1 MTKLDGIRAH
11 VFRPL
16 PDVLRADAIAE
27 RLTTAISLGLLRQG
41 EKLPVESQLIDMF
54 GAAGATVRDALQA
67 LREEGIIETRR
78 GRSGGTI
85 VIGIPAFDTRA
96 LHDRLKSLSM
106 TELRDLGDEL
116 AAVSV
121 ATVRLA
127 HERGLPSDLPRLT
140 MLAGAIVTA
149 ADPSACS
156 RADSR
161 FHIELAVLAQS
172 ERLMRSEIRLQSETV
187 ELLWSAQSVTED
199 RERAAAEHL
208 AIAEALRDEDE
219 EQAEWLVLQHVNR
232 NVYRM
237 IEAKL
242 TLTYPIE
249 TPESA

>member
-27 RLTTAISLGLLRQG
+27 RLTTAISLGLIRQG
-41 EKLPVESQLIDMF
+41 EKLHVESQLMDMF
-54 GAAGATVRDALQA
+54 GAAGATVRDALQSV
-67 LREEGIIETRR
+67 RDRGIIETRR

-85 VIGIPAFDTRA
+85 VVGIPTFDTPA
-96 LHDRLKSLSM
+96 LHDRLATLSM

-127 HERGLPSDLPRLT
+127 HERGLPSELPRLMT
-140 MLAGAIVTA
+140 LAFAIATA
-149 ADPSACS
+149 EDPSACS

-172 ERLMRSEIRLQSETV
+172 ERLLRSEIRLQSETV
-187 ELLWSAQSVTED
+187 ELLWSAQPAPEG
-199 RERAAAEHL
+199 RARAAAEHT
-208 AIAEALRDEDE
+208 AIAEALRDDDE
-219 EQAEWLVLQHVNR
+219 EHAERLVLEHINR
-232 NVYRM
+232 NIYQM
-237 IEAKL
+237 IEMKM

>member
-27 RLTTAISLGLLRQG
+27 RLTTAISLGLIRQG
-41 EKLPVESQLIDMF
+41 EKLPVESQLMDMF
-54 GAAGATVRDALQA
+54 GAAGATVRDALQSV
-67 LREEGIIETRR
+67 RDRGIIETRR

-85 VIGIPAFDTRA
+85 VVGIPTFDTPA
-96 LHDRLKSLSM
+96 LHDRLATLSM

-127 HERGLPSDLPRLT
+127 HERGLPSELPRLMT
-140 MLAGAIVTA
+140 LAFAIATA
-149 ADPSACS
+149 EDPSACS

-172 ERLMRSEIRLQSETV
+172 ERLLRSEIRLQSETV
-187 ELLWSAQSVTED
+187 ELLWSAQSAPEG
-199 RERAAAEHL
+199 RARAAAEHT
-208 AIAEALRDEDE
+208 AIAEALRDDDE
-219 EQAEWLVLQHVNR
+219 EHAERLVLEHINR
-232 NVYRM
+232 NIYQM
-237 IEAKL
+237 IEMKM